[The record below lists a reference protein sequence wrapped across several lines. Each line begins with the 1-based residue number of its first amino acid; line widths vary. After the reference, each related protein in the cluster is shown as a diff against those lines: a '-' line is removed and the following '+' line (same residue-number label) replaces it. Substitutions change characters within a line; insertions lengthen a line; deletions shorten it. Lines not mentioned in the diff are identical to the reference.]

1 MVPRNPWN
9 DAWRQGSRYR
19 PLGLFDKVVSKVQE
33 AGREDQCQNLKD
45 DGFLEEETLLPVSR
59 LGINTL

>member
-1 MVPRNPWN
+1 MVT
-9 DAWRQGSRYR
+9 ST
-19 PLGLFDKVVSKVQE
+19 VVQE

-45 DGFLEEETLLPVSR
+45 DGFLEEETLLPVSL